1 MRYSTDMLR
10 RLTVTFGL
18 VGTLLAGCGS
28 DQGGQGTSTTP
39 SGDQPGAA
47 TTAPLNTV
55 ASPTPQPASAQ
66 TAEANMTATNGTGDG
81 ATDQG
86 TDATPAPTE
95 RPASAQTAEANMTA
109 TSNAAP

>member
-1 MRYSTDMLR
+1 
-10 RLTVTFGL
+10 
-18 VGTLLAGCGS
+18 
-28 DQGGQGTSTTP
+28 
-39 SGDQPGAA
+39 
-47 TTAPLNTV
+47 
-55 ASPTPQPASAQ
+55 
-66 TAEANMTATNGTGDG
+66 MTATNGTGDG

>member
-1 MRYSTDMLR
+1 MRYSTDTLR
-10 RLTVTFGL
+10 RLAVAVGL
-18 VGTLLAGCGS
+18 VGAMLVGCGS

-39 SGDQPGAA
+39 SGYQPGVAA
-47 TTAPLNTV
+47 TAPLDSV

-66 TAEANMTATNGTGDG
+66 TAEANMTATSGTGDG

-86 TDATPAPTE
+86 TGATAAPTE